1 VYCSIIGHP
10 LTKPRSV
17 YLWRK
22 FFKNKNLKIKMYPMD
37 ITNNAFNEKIKKL
50 KNDPNFLAS
59 AITMPYK
66 KRIKSK
72 VLIVDKISK
81 YANAINFI
89 LNKNGVLYGF
99 NTDVYGAIESIK
111 KCNKKKIIIF
121 GFGGAGE
128 AIFRVFSKIY
138 KKSTFVIISKK
149 NKPKDI
155 KFKKLEFLKEV
166 MIKDLP
172 DCDLFINCSPLGSNL
187 KKSYLNKSP
196 LSLKQLSLCKKNMT
210 IFDIVYNP
218 KKTLLY
224 KYTKNFDFNFINGIK
239 MNTIQAELA
248 LEKIENYYKKNM

>member
-1 VYCSIIGHP
+1 MYCSIIGHP

-128 AIFRVFSKIY
+128 AIFRVFNKIY
-138 KKSTFVIISKK
+138 KKSTFVIVSKK
-149 NKPKDI
+149 KKPKDI
-155 KFKKLEFLKEV
+155 KSKKVSFSKEIMV
-166 MIKDLP
+166 KNLI

-187 KKSYLNKSP
+187 KKDYLVKSP
-196 LSLKQLSLCKKNMT
+196 LSLKQLNFCKKNIT

-224 KYTKNFDFNFINGIK
+224 KYTKKLGLNFINGIK

-248 LEKIENYYKKNM
+248 LKKIENYYKK